1 MVLPL
6 IEVRGLKT
14 YFYTR
19 AGPARAV
26 DGVDF
31 TIEPEK
37 TLGMVGESGCG
48 KSVTALSIM
57 GLIPTPPGKI
67 VAGEILYH
75 RNEKVIELT
84 RLNPKGHAMRSI
96 RGNEIAMIFQEPM
109 TSLNPVYTI
118 GDQIMEPIIL
128 HQRLRRKEAREKAN
142 EMLCAVGM
150 PSPEQRIDEYPH
162 QLSGGMR
169 QRAMIAMALS
179 CNPSLLIADEPTTAL
194 DVTIQAQ
201 VLDLI
206 SDLRREFKAAIL
218 FITHDLGVIA
228 NLVDDFVVMYL
239 GKIVENASV
248 GDIFHDPKHPYTQGL
263 MKCIPSLATT
273 RKERLIPIEG
283 IVPDPLEFPQGCG
296 FEPRCPHAMEI
307 CKKQIP
313 SLKGSCANEKE
324 AVEPVLEDDLHITA
338 EGLKHS
344 VRNRGDIQLLVLLA
358 LSVMILPQP
367 LSTTRPRDSYTK
379 EAITPMLNISK
390 IGNFMES

>member
-57 GLIPTPPGKI
+57 RLIPTPPGKI

-96 RGNEIAMIFQEPM
+96 RGSEIAMIFQEPM

-128 HQRLRRKEAREKAN
+128 HQRLRRKEAREKAI

-283 IVPDPLEFPQGCG
+283 MVPDPLEFPQGCG

-313 SLKGSCANEKE
+313 SLKEVAPGHSASCW
-324 AVEPVLEDDLHITA
+324 LY
-338 EGLKHS
+338 
-344 VRNRGDIQLLVLLA
+344 Q
-358 LSVMILPQP
+358 
-367 LSTTRPRDSYTK
+367 
-379 EAITPMLNISK
+379 
-390 IGNFMES
+390 